1 MLSNSLEQASRVGY
15 LISRVVVIAAAVA
28 AIGIALLALIA
39 SRTAGHLSRQ
49 LSRPLSEVVEWTELI
64 ARGRPLPE
72 GPPRRGAPEF
82 ETLRR
87 RMRKMAEALAAA
99 RERELEAERLEAFRE
114 TARRVAHE
122 LKNPL
127 TPIRLAVASLRRAT
141 EGDSRMTEIIEVL
154 ETESRRL
161 EVMARSFSQ
170 FGTLPEGTA
179 ADVDLVEL
187 ARAVAHSLSSDG
199 VHGGGGDAEEE
210 LPLVRGFHDA
220 LSRALTN
227 IVINA
232 IEACPPGGAVT
243 IIVGKRWHRG
253 EANGRDP
260 RAGHRRGHFSR
271 DARIDLA
278 AVRDEQARRHGAR
291 SRDRATD
298 DPRAPRARAGEQH
311 RRCGNGDHRGD
322 SDRWRRR
329 ANSCT
334 GGVMDIPGELI
345 PIVLFIMM
353 GVTAIGWPI
362 ARALARKMDR
372 EAIAP
377 KIPLELSGRLER
389 MEQAI
394 DSIAVEVERISE
406 GQRFTTKLLSERQQQ
421 QLPPQAAVA
430 NGGDPGHRRRAEH
443 PADGRRDPERR
454 RLQRARRGQRRGGRA
469 RGRRSASRTRCC
481 SIS

>member
-1 MLSNSLEQASRVGY
+1 VKRLSFRARVLISLVLFALIPASALLLGGAELVRNALPVLSGRAPWEHAAATGRKAIAAARASKLTPDQEAAVAEHEQVLSNSLEQASRVGY

-87 RMRKMAEALAAA
+87 RMRKMAEALASA

-141 EGDSRMTEIIEVL
+141 EGDERMTDIIEVL

-187 ARAVAHSLSSDG
+187 ARAVAHSLS
-199 VHGGGGDAEEE
+199 GGSVTVDVEVWDEP
-210 LPLVRGFHDA
+210 LPLVAGYHDA

-227 IVINA
+227 VVINA
-232 IEACPPGGAVT
+232 IEASNDKGMVLITVRRHSVDTRDMVELNVRDHGVGIPSDLIASVWNPYVTSKPGGTGLGLAIVRQT
-243 IIVGKRWHRG
+243 ILAHHGSVSAKSWDG
-253 EANGRDP
+253 EGTEITITLPTTGSTNEP
-260 RAGHRRGHFSR
+260 
-271 DARIDLA
+271 
-278 AVRDEQARRHGAR
+278 
-291 SRDRATD
+291 T
-298 DPRAPRARAGEQH
+298 APE
-311 RRCGNGDHRGD
+311 
-322 SDRWRRR
+322 
-329 ANSCT
+329 
-334 GGVMDIPGELI
+334 E
-345 PIVLFIMM
+345 
-353 GVTAIGWPI
+353 
-362 ARALARKMDR
+362 
-372 EAIAP
+372 
-377 KIPLELSGRLER
+377 
-389 MEQAI
+389 
-394 DSIAVEVERISE
+394 
-406 GQRFTTKLLSERQQQ
+406 
-421 QLPPQAAVA
+421 
-430 NGGDPGHRRRAEH
+430 
-443 PADGRRDPERR
+443 
-454 RLQRARRGQRRGGRA
+454 
-469 RGRRSASRTRCC
+469 
-481 SIS
+481 